1 MDRKNVVFMT
11 CMDGAPD
18 ILDYKEWCF
27 KSWDYWCKK
36 NGLNAEPLYLQG
48 RIEEINQ

>member
-18 ILDYKEWCF
+18 ILDYKNGV
-27 KSWDYWCKK
+27 SNHGTIGVKK
-36 NGLNAEPLYLQG
+36 
-48 RIEEINQ
+48 IM